1 MELDLREWLPRN
13 LSCSKLRRTRI
24 PIGRGY
30 EITRFLGS
38 LLIVCEVFEPRLSRI
53 VGVQN
58 LFALVSELAMN
69 QMTRRGFLMSS
80 LSGSLIA
87 MSSMTRGAEDA
98 TAEPI
103 IDIHQHTNYRART
116 AEQLIAHQRTMG
128 VTQTILLPAG
138 SSVKRPSTGDGK
150 HNTLGG
156 VGAGGN
162 DTALT
167 MARQHSKE
175 FFFGANEVTD
185 LPEARAEIA
194 KYLDLGGI
202 IIGEQKFAVECDSAE
217 SQALYALAAEYKV
230 PILMHF
236 QHGTYNLGF
245 ERLHKMLEKFPKT
258 NFIGH
263 AQTWWANIDKNH
275 SDQKVLYPKGK
286 VTAGGLTDRYL
297 ADYPNMFADMSAGSG
312 LNALTRDEDHTRGF
326 LDRHQNK
333 ILYGSDCDDRVGAGP
348 GCSGSQTIAAIR
360 KLAPN
365 KTAERKILFENAKK
379 LFRFNV

>member
-1 MELDLREWLPRN
+1 MSP
-13 LSCSKLRRTRI
+13 
-24 PIGRGY
+24 
-30 EITRFLGS
+30 
-38 LLIVCEVFEPRLSRI
+38 LSRRS
-53 VGVQN
+53 
-58 LFALVSELAMN
+58 FLVA
-69 QMTRRGFLMSS
+69 S
-80 LSGSLIA
+80 LSGSVAAL
-87 MSSMTRGAEDA
+87 SSFSRGAEDA
-98 TAEPI
+98 IAEPI
-103 IDIHQHTNYRART
+103 IDIHQHTNYRERT
-116 AEQLIAHQRTMG
+116 AEQLIAHQRKMG

-138 SSVKRPSTGDGK
+138 SAVKRPSTADGK
-150 HNTLGG
+150 HNALGG

-162 DTALT
+162 ETALT
-167 MARQHSKE
+167 MSRQHPKE

-194 KYLDLGGI
+194 KYLDAGAI
-202 IIGEQKFAVECDSAE
+202 IIGEQKFGVECDSAE
-217 SQALYALAAEYKV
+217 SQILYKLASEYRV

-245 ERLHKMLEKFPKT
+245 ERLHKMLEKYPTT

-275 SDQKVLYPKGK
+275 TDQKMLYPKGK

-297 ADYPNMFADMSAGSG
+297 TDYPNMFADMSAGSG

-333 ILYGSDCDDRVGAGP
+333 ILYGSDCDDRVGMGTA
-348 GCSGSQTIAAIR
+348 CSGSQTIAAIR

-365 KTAERKILFENAKK
+365 KAAERKILFENAKK
-379 LFRFNV
+379 LFRIG